1 MSGMRKDDD
10 MRILI
15 SNDDGIFAPGLMAL
29 VRAFSAAGHT
39 IYVAAPD
46 SQRSAASHSMTLFHP
61 LTARERAVEGAEKA
75 WAIDGTPVDCV
86 KLAVKV
92 LCPEV
97 EFVISGINHGY
108 NAGSDVLYSGTVGAA
123 MEGALNGRPA
133 IAVSLGHEREDIY
146 DKAAA
151 LAVRVFDGLRA
162 HPLPPFSVL
171 NLNYPE
177 RDEALGLKATS
188 LRTLRYLDDYEPE
201 IGEDG
206 ETRYTLV
213 GGLDKSMADG
223 EDDYTWLKRGYATMT
238 VLTYDLTHD
247 AATKALAGRI

>member
-1 MSGMRKDDD
+1 MSGMRKDND

-39 IYVAAPD
+39 VYVAAPD
-46 SQRSAASHSMTLFHP
+46 SQRSAASHSMTLFQP
-61 LTARERAVEGAEKA
+61 
-75 WAIDGTPVDCV
+75 PVDCV
-86 KLAVKV
+86 KLAVKA

-97 EFVISGINHGY
+97 EFVISGVNHGY

-133 IAVSLGHEREDIY
+133 MAVSLGHEREDIY

-177 RDEALGLKATS
+177 WDEALGLKATS

-247 AATKALAGRI
+247 AATKALEGRI